1 MEWTDEF
8 EPTSQINGNIEITF
22 NSKNKEF
29 DMYEPITEQLVLTV
43 GKTGRANRLTFD
55 APTSEELLQTAKV
68 LQKLGEELKEL
79 EEEQSVDEE
88 EFDAS
93 NIESGLTSE
102 EEKEIKEIVPD
113 DTGISKEA
121 VIKVSTMPAAEVE
134 ETLQKMKRDGDL
146 YEPEEG
152 KLQKI

>member
-68 LQKLGEELKEL
+68 LQKIGEEVKEIERLSADKEDSEDHDAYYGLEPEQYFDVMDLIPQDSGISKDSVIKGLNMPVIEL
-79 EEEQSVDEE
+79 EE
-88 EFDAS
+88 A
-93 NIESGLTSE
+93 
-102 EEKEIKEIVPD
+102 
-113 DTGISKEA
+113 
-121 VIKVSTMPAAEVE
+121 
-134 ETLQKMKRDGDL
+134 LQKMKRDGEV
-146 YEPEEG
+146 YVPEEG
-152 KLQKI
+152 KLQRI